1 MNRKMKVIISVLIL
15 SLLFGGFAAIHA
27 TSHEPVVNVS
37 ADGNDLQ
44 GVIVEDTT
52 YVSAKDLAE
61 ALGRT
66 VSWDPATRT
75 VTVESRLDKVLEN
88 GYIRVG
94 TTGDYK
100 PFSFWNAETEAYE
113 GHDIDAAH
121 MLAESLG
128 VEVQFVRT
136 TWPNLMQ
143 DLLDDKYDIAMG
155 GITRRMGR
163 QITAQ
168 FSSPYI
174 LFGKSPLVRETD
186 KDRFTSLEAIDQPG
200 VTIGVN
206 PGGTNEIF
214 VRENIKNA
222 DIVVHEFNA
231 EIPGMVADGTFDVM
245 FTDSIEAI
253 VYARADERLHDA
265 FSDNPLTREQ
275 FGYLMH
281 RGDPIFTNTVNFW
294 MQEMELK
301 GGLDQLWDEWID

>member
-1 MNRKMKVIISVLIL
+1 VLC
-15 SLLFGGFAAIHA
+15 LLFGGFAAIHA
-27 TSHEPVVNVS
+27 ASHVPEVNVM
-37 ADGNDLQ
+37 ADGNNVN
-44 GVIVEDTT
+44 GVIVDGTT
-52 YVSAKDLAE
+52 FVAAKDLAE

-66 VSWDPATRT
+66 VSWNPETRM
-75 VTVESRLDKVLEN
+75 VTVQSRLDTVLEN

-100 PFSFWNAETEAYE
+100 PFSFWNEETEAYE

-136 TWPNLMQ
+136 TWPTLMQ

-155 GITRRMGR
+155 GITRRMSR
-163 QITAQ
+163 QKTAQ
-168 FSSPYI
+168 FSHPYI
-174 LFGKSPLVRETD
+174 LFGKSPLVREED

-214 VRENIKNA
+214 VRENISNA
-222 DIVVHEFNA
+222 NIVVHEFNA

-253 VYARADERLHDA
+253 VYARDDARLHAA
-265 FSDNPLTREQ
+265 FSDDPLTREQ

-281 RGDPIFTNTVNFW
+281 QGDPIFANTINFW
-294 MQEMELK
+294 MEEMVLK
-301 GGLDQLWDEWID
+301 GHLDQLWDEWID